1 MLIENRL
8 TLYKKLRT
16 ILTRLTLTELLIL
29 SVVYKTRS
37 KIILSTFKI
46 SSLASSSLY
55 RPIGTYK
62 NDVREILR
70 PLKLSSKSSLIVI
83 IKAYFAVIIL
93 PKLSVTLP

>member
-46 SSLASSSLY
+46 LPLASSSLY
-55 RPIGTYK
+55 RPIRTYK
-62 NDVREILR
+62 NDVRETLR
-70 PLKLSSKSSLIVI
+70 SLKTSSKLSLIVI
-83 IKAYFAVIIL
+83 IKVYFAVIIL
-93 PKLSVTLP
+93 PKLSVALP